1 MDVSSERCGRMCLS
15 VMVLS
20 VVGSDFYTVKMH
32 ALESALTVHMYVLPP
47 PPIHPFWLFGL
58 LRLHLVLTRFKIEIV
73 IRIVFVD
80 RVQVIRRRNR
90 RAALAEEI
98 VR

>member
-1 MDVSSERCGRMCLS
+1 
-15 VMVLS
+15 
-20 VVGSDFYTVKMH
+20 MH
-32 ALESALTVHMYVLPP
+32 ALESELYCTHVLPPP
-47 PPIHPFWLFGL
+47 PPIHPFWLFRL